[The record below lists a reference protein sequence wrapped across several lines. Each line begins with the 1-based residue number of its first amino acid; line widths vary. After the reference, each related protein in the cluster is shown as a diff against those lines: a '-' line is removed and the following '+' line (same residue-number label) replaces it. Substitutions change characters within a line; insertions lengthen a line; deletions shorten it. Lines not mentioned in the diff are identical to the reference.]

1 MTLPDFQFQ
10 TSKLLK
16 AASPYE
22 PEDSP
27 KNYPRDS
34 LNELVERSID
44 SNSLNAIDISHAQSQ
59 DLMETPEKVDFEIT
73 SRGLLTQ

>member
-16 AASPYE
+16 ATSLYE
-22 PEDSP
+22 PEDC
-27 KNYPRDS
+27 PRDS